1 MKLLKL
7 LSFSWWITTAKRK
20 LPLPWDVKLDGSSAV
35 MRSRKIMSSS
45 RPGQQHCHANAR
57 FCPHLENIT
66 PPVLFPLPSAQPPSP
81 PFYCWIALLSH
92 THPYILISH
101 FHTNLPDKLSP
112 LQHSLSQTCPQ
123 PPKKQF
129 ILYMWGQKDITPGQK
144 SASCQG
150 GQVPGPHHSKR
161 QQPQPTHLQ
170 SQSNVSSALWKLCLL
185 KSHPYVPLFFLFHTL
200 C

>member
-35 MRSRKIMSSS
+35 MRSRKIVSSS
-45 RPGQQHCHANAR
+45 RPGQQYCHANAC

-101 FHTNLPDKLSP
+101 FHTNLPDKSSP
-112 LQHSLSQTCPQ
+112 LSSIVCLRLAL
-123 PPKKQF
+123 
-129 ILYMWGQKDITPGQK
+129 ILQK
-144 SASCQG
+144 SSLFSTCEGRKTSPQG
-150 GQVPGPHHSKR
+150 RNEHHAKGDKCPAPIIVRGNSPNQHTLR
-161 QQPQPTHLQ
+161 VISMYLHLCG
-170 SQSNVSSALWKLCLL
+170 SSAC
-185 KSHPYVPLFFLFHTL
+185 
-200 C
+200 

>member
-45 RPGQQHCHANAR
+45 RPGQQHCHANAC

-123 PPKKQF
+123 PPKKAVCSLHVRAERHHPRAEMS
-129 ILYMWGQKDITPGQK
+129 IMPRGT
-144 SASCQG
+144 SAW
-150 GQVPGPHHSKR
+150 PP
-161 QQPQPTHLQ
+161 
-170 SQSNVSSALWKLCLL
+170 SQ
-185 KSHPYVPLFFLFHTL
+185 
-200 C
+200 